1 VIEHDEADAKF
12 ARNTMLPSPEPP
24 DSMSGDL
31 SALRVEPLV
40 SRSISEGGPMDV
52 EIESTRRVSSMVN
65 RLSLLVDLASL
76 LNREVDFDALLA
88 TTCERVAEAL
98 SAERA
103 TIWLVDAEK
112 GDLVSRVA
120 ILPELPTLRL
130 PLGRGIAGWVA
141 RTGESVRIA
150 DASKDDRF
158 DPSVDRTTGYTTKTI
173 LAVPIREEGRGPVRG
188 VLQVLNRV
196 PRMDDADEPPS
207 IEEAQATFDE
217 EDEKYLAALAA
228 QIARAFSLT
237 TLRPANEGGPG
248 LTLRG
253 PFNRI
258 VGRSSELRAVYE
270 RVQLAAQTDATVLLR
285 GQTGTGKGLFSRAI
299 HVNSGRQAGPFVTV
313 DCTTLPIQLVESELF
328 GHERG
333 AFTGADRR
341 VPGRVELAQGGTLFL
356 DEIGDLPHDVQGKL
370 LRFLQERTFER
381 VGGRQTMTA
390 DVRVVCA
397 THQDLEKRV
406 AEGQFRED
414 LYYRIR
420 VVEIEIP
427 PLRARGDSE
436 IEQLAIHF
444 ADMYAKR
451 YKRPPPVFTP
461 EALAVMRAHH
471 WPGNVR
477 ELEHWVESAI
487 VLAPDGVLGAQ
498 HLPRLRK
505 PVAHFEPQ
513 KTASGSTGV
522 SEGRNDPS
530 MVTSASPLGT
540 AGSHQGGSSAIPLGL
555 TLDEA
560 TRRYVAATVD
570 ACDGN
575 KAEAA
580 RRLDVGRNTIGRI
593 LKGERESIPFPG
605 ASGEGDEP

>member
-1 VIEHDEADAKF
+1 
-12 ARNTMLPSPEPP
+12 
-24 DSMSGDL
+24 
-31 SALRVEPLV
+31 
-40 SRSISEGGPMDV
+40 
-52 EIESTRRVSSMVN
+52 MVN

-76 LNREVDFDALLA
+76 LTREVDFDALLA

-103 TIWLVDAEK
+103 TIWLVDAER

-141 RTGESVRIA
+141 RTGDPVRIA
-150 DASKDDRF
+150 DASKDERF
-158 DPSVDRTTGYTTKTI
+158 DASVDKTTGYTTRSI

-188 VLQVLNRV
+188 VVQVLNRS
-196 PRMDDADEPPS
+196 AHGTN
-207 IEEAQATFDE
+207 ATTASPVAFDE
-217 EDEKYLAALAA
+217 EDEKYLLALAG

-258 VGRSSELRAVYE
+258 IGRSPELRAVYE
-270 RVQLAAQTDATVLLR
+270 RVTLAAQTDATVLLR
-285 GQTGTGKGLFSRAI
+285 GETGTGKGLFSRAI

-397 THQDLEKRV
+397 THQDLEQRV
-406 AEGQFRED
+406 ADGRFRGD

-427 PLRARGDSE
+427 PLRTRGETE

-451 YKRPPPVFTP
+451 YKRPPPVLGP
-461 EALAVMRAHH
+461 DALAVLRAHT

-487 VLAPDGVLGAQ
+487 VLAPDGRVGAS
-498 HLPRLRK
+498 HLPRPRK
-505 PVAHFEPQ
+505 AASVTGRTSDPGLPAAPAATT
-513 KTASGSTGV
+513 TAPIV
-522 SEGRNDPS
+522 
-530 MVTSASPLGT
+530 
-540 AGSHQGGSSAIPLGL
+540 PLGL
-555 TLDEA
+555 TLEEA

-570 ACDGN
+570 VCDGN

-593 LKGERESIPFPG
+593 LKGERESVTDDRESRPG
-605 ASGEGDEP
+605 ACDEDG

>member
-1 VIEHDEADAKF
+1 
-12 ARNTMLPSPEPP
+12 M
-24 DSMSGDL
+24 
-31 SALRVEPLV
+31 V
-40 SRSISEGGPMDV
+40 S
-52 EIESTRRVSSMVN
+52 

-76 LNREVDFDALLA
+76 LTREVDFDALLA

-120 ILPELPTLRL
+120 ILPELPALRL

-141 RTGESVRIA
+141 RTGEAVRIA
-150 DASKDDRF
+150 EASKDERF
-158 DPSVDRTTGYTTKTI
+158 DASVDKTTGYTTRSI
-173 LAVPIREEGRGPVRG
+173 LAVPIREEGRAVRG
-188 VLQVLNRV
+188 VVQVLNRGGAGASS
-196 PRMDDADEPPS
+196 PSGAGEPT
-207 IEEAQATFDE
+207 AFDE
-217 EDEKYLAALAA
+217 EDEKYLLALAG

-237 TLRPANEGGPG
+237 TLRPADEGGPG

-258 VGRSSELRAVYE
+258 VGRSPELRAVYE
-270 RVQLAAQTDATVLLR
+270 RVTLAAQTDATVLLR
-285 GQTGTGKGLFSRAI
+285 GETGTGKGLFSRAI

-356 DEIGDLPHDVQGKL
+356 DEIGDLPLDVQGKL
-370 LRFLQERTFER
+370 LRFLQERAFER

-397 THQDLEKRV
+397 THQDLERRV
-406 AEGQFRED
+406 ADGRFRED

-427 PLRARGDSE
+427 PLRARGVAE
-436 IEQLAIHF
+436 MEQLAIHF
-444 ADMYAKR
+444 ADMYARR
-451 YKRPPPVFTP
+451 YGRPAPVFGAD
-461 EALAVMRAHH
+461 ALAVMRAHA

-487 VLAPDGVLGAQ
+487 VLAPDGRIGASQ
-498 HLPRLRK
+498 LPRARK
-505 PVAHFEPQ
+505 AGAESVLAAPGARPEP
-513 KTASGSTGV
+513 
-522 SEGRNDPS
+522 
-530 MVTSASPLGT
+530 ASP
-540 AGSHQGGSSAIPLGL
+540 AASAVPLGL

-560 TRRYVAATVD
+560 TLRYVAATVD
-570 ACDGN
+570 ACAGN

-580 RRLDVGRNTIGRI
+580 RRLGVGRNTIGRI
-593 LKGERESIPFPG
+593 LKGERATGERESRPG
-605 ASGEGDEP
+605 FGDDDP

>member
-1 VIEHDEADAKF
+1 
-12 ARNTMLPSPEPP
+12 
-24 DSMSGDL
+24 
-31 SALRVEPLV
+31 
-40 SRSISEGGPMDV
+40 
-52 EIESTRRVSSMVN
+52 MVN

-76 LNREVDFDALLA
+76 LTREVDFDALL
-88 TTCERVAEAL
+88 TTACERVAEAL

-103 TIWLVDAEK
+103 TIWLVDAEH

-120 ILPELPTLRL
+120 LLPELPALRL
-130 PLGRGIAGWVA
+130 PLERGIAGWVA
-141 RTGESVRIA
+141 RTGEPVRIA
-150 DASKDDRF
+150 DAATDARF
-158 DPSVDRTTGYTTKTI
+158 DPSVDKATGYTTRAI

-188 VLQVLNRV
+188 VVQVLNRT
-196 PRMDDADEPPS
+196 PRSGEGSEAFDDDDER
-207 IEEAQATFDE
+207 
-217 EDEKYLAALAA
+217 YLVALAT

-237 TLRPANEGGPG
+237 TLRPAEPSSAG

-258 VGRSSELRAVYE
+258 VGRSDELRAVYE
-270 RVQLAAQTDATVLLR
+270 RVTLAAQTDATVLLR
-285 GQTGTGKGLFSRAI
+285 GETGTGKGLFSRAI

-313 DCTTLPIQLVESELF
+313 DCTTLPAQLVESELF

-341 VPGRVELAQGGTLFL
+341 VPGKVEMAQGGTLFL

-381 VGGRQTMTA
+381 VGGRQTLSA

-397 THQDLEKRV
+397 THQDLERLV
-406 AEGQFRED
+406 SEGKFRED

-427 PLRARGDSE
+427 PLRARGVTE
-436 IEQLAIHF
+436 MEQLANHF

-451 YKRPPPVFTP
+451 YKRPAPELSS
-461 EALAVMRAHH
+461 EALAVLRAHT

-477 ELEHWVESAI
+477 ELEHWIESAV
-487 VLAPDGVLGAQ
+487 VLAPDGRIGTA
-498 HLPRLRK
+498 HLPRTRK
-505 PVAHFEPQ
+505 VVASAGAAAP
-513 KTASGSTGV
+513 TAPPTGA
-522 SEGRNDPS
+522 SAGEGG
-530 MVTSASPLGT
+530 V
-540 AGSHQGGSSAIPLGL
+540 AIPLGL

-560 TRRYVAATVD
+560 TKRYVAATLD

-580 RRLDVGRNTIGRI
+580 RRLEIGRNTIGRMFQ
-593 LKGERESIPFPG
+593 RDSDPG
-605 ASGEGDEP
+605 AGEDD

>member
-1 VIEHDEADAKF
+1 
-12 ARNTMLPSPEPP
+12 
-24 DSMSGDL
+24 
-31 SALRVEPLV
+31 
-40 SRSISEGGPMDV
+40 
-52 EIESTRRVSSMVN
+52 MVN
-65 RLSLLVDLASL
+65 RLSLLVDLGSL

-88 TTCERVAEAL
+88 TACERVAEAL

-120 ILPELPTLRL
+120 ILPELPALRL
-130 PLGRGIAGWVA
+130 PLGRGLAGWVA
-141 RTGESVRIA
+141 RTGEAVRSA
-150 DASKDDRF
+150 DPSKDDRF
-158 DPSVDRTTGYTTKTI
+158 DPSVDRTTGYTTRSM
-173 LAVPIREEGRGPVRG
+173 LAVPIREEGSGPVRG
-188 VLQVLNRV
+188 VVQVLNRAAPEMPGGSV
-196 PRMDDADEPPS
+196 A
-207 IEEAQATFDE
+207 FDE
-217 EDEKYLAALAA
+217 DDEKYLLALAG

-270 RVQLAAQTDATVLLR
+270 RVTLAAQTDATVLLR
-285 GQTGTGKGLFSRAI
+285 GETGTGKGLFSRAI

-381 VGGRQTMTA
+381 VGGRQTMTS

-397 THQDLEKRV
+397 THQDLEQRV
-406 AEGQFRED
+406 ADGSFRED

-427 PLRARGDSE
+427 PLRTRGELE

-451 YKRPPPVFTP
+451 YKRPAPVFSP
-461 EALAVMRAHH
+461 DALAVMRAHA

-487 VLAPDGVLGAQ
+487 VLAPDGRIGTS
-498 HLPRLRK
+498 HLPKTRK
-505 PVAHFEPQ
+505 AL
-513 KTASGSTGV
+513 A
-522 SEGRNDPS
+522 R
-530 MVTSASPLGT
+530 
-540 AGSHQGGSSAIPLGL
+540 AGSEPSFVSPTPAPADTSVVPLGL

-593 LKGERESIPFPG
+593 LKGERESSPG
-605 ASGEGDEP
+605 DRESMTGDRESITGSGGDDG